1 MKKSIIAATVF
12 PSVAMILMLMAAFA
26 GNGYAKSL
34 TFGDWQGLQETDPAN
49 DEKRKTIGTIAKDG
63 VSSLWVSESGLGQAT
78 LQMTLKSKNIIDS
91 EHITYRVDRNRVLTL
106 STAVRTCESYC
117 LTEYVARDGET
128 IKAMQ
133 KGYRL
138 ILEYSS
144 YPDITNQPVFSLMG
158 FTRAFRWLIAE

>member
-1 MKKSIIAATVF
+1 MKKLIVGANVF
-12 PSVAMILMLMAAFA
+12 RGFAMILLFMAAFA
-26 GNGYAKSL
+26 GNCFAKPL
-34 TFGDWQGLQETDPAN
+34 TFGDWQCIQETDPTN
-49 DEKRKTIGTIAKDG
+49 DEKRKKIGTIAKDG

-128 IKAMQ
+128 MKAMQ
-133 KGYRL
+133 AGYRL

-158 FTRAFRWLIAE
+158 FSRAFKWLIAE